1 MRERDIDLTTADGRM
16 PVFITAPEHDA
27 PPHPT
32 VIMFMDG
39 PGIREELRDM
49 ARRIGTVGYYVML
62 PNLFYRDGGPSFD
75 PALLATRGPD
85 PEMDRL
91 NRALSHSMVLSD
103 TRALIDFAAAD
114 PAAREP
120 IGTIGYCMGGRHAY
134 AAAGTFPAR
143 VGAMASLHAGFQVT
157 EAADSAHLLT
167 RHIEASC
174 YFGFADGDPLTP
186 PEHQRAIADSC
197 HRFGVDAVLETF
209 PGTEH
214 GFTFPT
220 RHCYHKASAERVW
233 ERVFSLFGKRLG

>member
-1 MRERDIDLTTADGRM
+1 M

-27 PPHPT
+27 PHAT
-32 VIMFMDG
+32 VIMYMDG
-39 PGIREELRDM
+39 LGIREELRDM

-75 PALLATRGPD
+75 PALLASRGPD

-114 PAAREP
+114 QAAREP

-134 AAAGTFPAR
+134 AAAGTFPTR
-143 VGAMASLHAGFQVT
+143 IGATASLHAGFQVT
-157 EAADSAHLLT
+157 DSADSAHLLT

-174 YFGFADGDPLTP
+174 YFRLCGRRSAHASGTSAHHRRCVSPVRRGRGSGNLSRHRARVHVSHPPLP
-186 PEHQRAIADSC
+186 RQGVGRAC
-197 HRFGVDAVLETF
+197 L
-209 PGTEH
+209 GT
-214 GFTFPT
+214 
-220 RHCYHKASAERVW
+220 
-233 ERVFSLFGKRLG
+233 SLFAVREAASVNEHLGAVN

>member
-1 MRERDIDLTTADGRM
+1 M

-27 PPHPT
+27 PHAT
-32 VIMFMDG
+32 VIMYMDG

-91 NRALSHSMVLSD
+91 NRALSHSMVLAD

-120 IGTIGYCMGGRHAY
+120 IGTVGYCMGGRHAY
-134 AAAGTFPAR
+134 AAAGTFPTLVA
-143 VGAMASLHAGFQVT
+143 AMASLHGGFQVT
-157 EAADSAHLLT
+157 DAADSAHLLT
-167 RHIEASC
+167 PRIKASC

-197 HRFGVDAVLETF
+197 RRHGVDAVLETF
-209 PGTEH
+209 PDTEH

-220 RHCYHKASAERVW
+220 RHCYDKASAERVW
-233 ERVFSLFGKRLG
+233 ERVFRLFGRQLR

>member
-1 MRERDIDLTTADGRM
+1 MLERNIDVATADGRM

-27 PPHPT
+27 PHAT
-32 VIMFMDG
+32 VLMYMDG

-91 NRALSHSMVLSD
+91 NRALSHSRVLSD

-134 AAAGTFPAR
+134 AAAGRFRTGSPR
-143 VGAMASLHAGFQVT
+143 WPRCMRAS
-157 EAADSAHLLT
+157 
-167 RHIEASC
+167 R
-174 YFGFADGDPLTP
+174 
-186 PEHQRAIADSC
+186 
-197 HRFGVDAVLETF
+197 
-209 PGTEH
+209 
-214 GFTFPT
+214 
-220 RHCYHKASAERVW
+220 
-233 ERVFSLFGKRLG
+233 